1 MTTLTIVQLY
11 PDLLGV
17 TGDRGNVA
25 VLQSRLASAGITVRV
40 VTAGAGDPLP
50 DEIDIVVI
58 GNGPLSAMRRVAD
71 DLAAKADALRA
82 HVESGG
88 VLFAVG
94 GGAELLSAGVTT
106 LDGDDV
112 PGIGLLPFRVRRTRQ
127 RRVGYIVAD
136 TEDGQL
142 IGFEDHASTW
152 DLDPGVSPYGRVTA
166 GKGSIGAEGLG
177 GESVRAANAFAT
189 NVQGPALPL
198 NPQLA
203 DAVLRAACAR
213 RGVDYT
219 AGESVAKADTLSE
232 AARSDIRRLTTGKK
246 PTVMS
251 I

>member
-25 VLQSRLASAGITVRV
+25 VLQSRLASPGITAGV
-40 VTAGAGDPLP
+40 VTVQAGEPLP

-71 DLAAKADALRA
+71 DLAAKAEPLRA
-82 HVESGG
+82 HVESDG

-94 GGAELLSAGVTT
+94 GGAELLSAGVQT

-152 DLDPGVSPYGRVTA
+152 DLDSGVGAYGRVTA
-166 GKGSIGAEGLG
+166 GKGSIGGEELG
-177 GESVRAANAFAT
+177 GESVRVANAFAT

-203 DAVLRAACAR
+203 DAVLSAACAR
-213 RGVDYT
+213 RGIDYA
-219 AGESVAKADTLSE
+219 AGESVARADTLAE

>member
-1 MTTLTIVQLY
+1 MTTITIVQLY

-25 VLQSRLASAGITVRV
+25 VLQSRLVSAGITARSVMV
-40 VTAGAGDPLP
+40 QLGEQFP
-50 DEIDIVVI
+50 DQVDIVVV

-71 DLAAKADALRA
+71 DLAAKAPTLRA
-82 HVESGG
+82 HVEAGG

-94 GGAELLSAGVTT
+94 GGAELLSAGVQT

-112 PGIGLLPFRVRRTRQ
+112 PGVGLLPFRVRRTRQ

-152 DLDPGVSPYGRVTA
+152 DLDPGVSAYGRVTA

-177 GESVRAANAFAT
+177 GESVRAGTAFAT

-203 DAVLRAACAR
+203 DAVLRAACVR
-213 RGVDYT
+213 HGIDYA
-219 AGESVAKADTLSE
+219 AGESVARADTLAG
-232 AARSDIRRLTTGKK
+232 AARSDIRRLTAGKK

>member
-25 VLQSRLASAGITVRV
+25 VLQSRLASAGITAQVATV
-40 VTAGAGDPLP
+40 HAGEPLP
-50 DEIDIVVI
+50 DEFDIVVI

-71 DLAAKADALRA
+71 DLSAKAEPLRA
-82 HVESGG
+82 HVDAGG
-88 VLFAVG
+88 VIFAVG
-94 GGAELLSAGVTT
+94 GGAELLSTGVQT
-106 LDGDDV
+106 LDGDAV
-112 PGIGLLPFRVRRTRQ
+112 PGLGLLPFRVRRTRQ

-136 TEDGQL
+136 TEDGEL

-152 DLDPGVSPYGRVTA
+152 DLDAGASVYGRVAA
-166 GKGSIGAEGLG
+166 GKGSIGPEGLG
-177 GESVRAANAFAT
+177 GESVRSVNAFAT
-189 NVQGPALPL
+189 NVQGPVLPL

-213 RGVDYT
+213 RGVDYVPGGSL
-219 AGESVAKADTLSE
+219 ANADALAE
-232 AARSDIRRLTTGKK
+232 AARTDIRRLTTGKK